1 MKNSAGFT
9 LAELVITIVLVGI
22 LVATS
27 IPTFNSLTN
36 KTQKQVNLSN
46 METIKN
52 TFMQYYYLNHMRG
65 NPHFP
70 PEPENG
76 LMDSTYREITLDDG
90 RTPDNLFSG
99 DLPYNQNDNPYNYY
113 WDDDTSNSGY
123 ITKRIVIEDTDSD
136 SPSLNDYVV
145 GEI

>member
-1 MKNSAGFT
+1 MKSSAGFT
-9 LAELVITIVLVGI
+9 LVELIVTITLVGI
-22 LVATS
+22 LVGS
-27 IPTFNSLTN
+27 LVPTFNSLTN
-36 KTQKQVNLSN
+36 RTQRQVNLSN

-52 TFMQYYYLNHMRG
+52 TFMQYYYLNHMKG

-70 PEPENG
+70 KLPENG
-76 LMDSTYREITLDDG
+76 LMDSTYREINLEDG

-113 WDDDTSNSGY
+113 WDDDTSEYGF
-123 ITKRIVIEDTDSD
+123 ITKRIVIKDIDPD
-136 SPSLNDYVV
+136 SPSLNEFVV